1 MHCDRDILNDTLVD
15 ELKSSIKGNGF
26 WRGYLESLSASSST
40 PFSIHLA
47 ILLQPYLKFIL
58 EGSKTVESRFSRHRI
73 APYGSVEA
81 GDVVLLKGS
90 SAKAV
95 SGLCIVRKVWSYQ
108 LNPDNLQF
116 IKNGFAAALRA
127 EGPSFWEERKAAR
140 FATLIRI
147 AEVYPL
153 PPIKVR
159 KRDRRGWVVL
169 RSRQQEFIDDGG
181 IRLK

>member
-1 MHCDRDILNDTLVD
+1 MHGDRDILDNRLIE
-15 ELKSSIKGNGF
+15 ELKNSIQEHGF
-26 WRGYLESLSASSST
+26 WREYLASLSASSSM

-47 ILLQPYLKFIL
+47 ILLEPYLKFIL

-90 SAKAV
+90 SAKAA

-116 IKNGFAAALRA
+116 IRNGFATALRA
-127 EGPSFWEERKAAR
+127 EGPSFWEERKAAH

-147 AEVYPL
+147 AEVYRL
-153 PPIKVR
+153 PPIEVR

-181 IRLK
+181 IRLE

>member
-1 MHCDRDILNDTLVD
+1 MHCDRDILNDRLVD
-15 ELKSSIKGNGF
+15 ELKNSIQGHGF
-26 WRGYLESLSASSST
+26 WRGYLESLSASSSM

-47 ILLQPYLKFIL
+47 ILLEPYLKFIL

-73 APYGSVEA
+73 APYGAVES
-81 GDVVLLKGS
+81 GDVLLLKRS

-108 LNPDNLQF
+108 LNSDNLQH

-127 EGPSFWEERKAAR
+127 DGSSFWEERKAAR
-140 FATLIRI
+140 FATLMRI

-153 PPIKVR
+153 PPIGVH

-169 RSRQQEFIDDGG
+169 RSRQQQFLGNGG
-181 IRLK
+181 SQLK

>member
-1 MHCDRDILNDTLVD
+1 MHCDRDIFNDALVD
-15 ELKSSIKGNGF
+15 ELKSSIQGNGF

-47 ILLQPYLKFIL
+47 ILLEPYLKFIL

-73 APYGSVEA
+73 APYGAVEA

-108 LNPDNLQF
+108 LNPDNLQY
-116 IKNGFAAALRA
+116 IKDDFATALRA
-127 EGPSFWEERKAAR
+127 DASSFWEERKAAR
-140 FATLIRI
+140 FATLMRV

-153 PPIKVR
+153 PPIGVR

-169 RSRQQEFIDDGG
+169 RSRQQQLVDDGG
-181 IRLK
+181 IRLT